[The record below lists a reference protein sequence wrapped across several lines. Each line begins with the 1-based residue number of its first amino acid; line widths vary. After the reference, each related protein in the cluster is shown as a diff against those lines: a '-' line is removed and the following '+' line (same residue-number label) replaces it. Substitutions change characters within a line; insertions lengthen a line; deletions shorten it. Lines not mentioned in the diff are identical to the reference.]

1 MWKICPCALTG
12 WKTRA
17 PHPDKPNC
25 HGSPTRGHIRYSQV
39 RSSGCWSSKE
49 FSKLLVTREKSFPI
63 HGEYLTRSLGRLFHP
78 CRFANNCY
86 LRIFIEHELN
96 DRGILFLI
104 PRAFASAWTREN
116 ACGRKIRDVP
126 KWSDYWDDDRLPLS
140 SSIFSRLMVSYSRPL
155 LVCDTCLEQLPS
167 QRSFHYGCRVLLWSR
182 PISSKASRVDV
193 LKELCMWS

>member
-1 MWKICPCALTG
+1 MTSPIRAWVEFNAGKKISRGPLRLLKRRQFSCDVLKNLEDAGLSVRRPSLVNLMWKICPCALTG

-104 PRAFASAWTREN
+104 PRAFASA
-116 ACGRKIRDVP
+116 
-126 KWSDYWDDDRLPLS
+126 
-140 SSIFSRLMVSYSRPL
+140 
-155 LVCDTCLEQLPS
+155 
-167 QRSFHYGCRVLLWSR
+167 
-182 PISSKASRVDV
+182 
-193 LKELCMWS
+193 